1 MNLVN
6 AEVRQ
11 WCRPAMNILFT
22 SVGDFLTFES
32 QECLR
37 EWAIRYH
44 NVERMSFERAVAYLR
59 LDPAS
64 ALALVDAIVCMAD
77 TDMIAYSENR
87 HFPALDSP
95 IEKALVLAKSVRD
108 LPESCAMR
116 DRRKWRSIPD

>member
-1 MNLVN
+1 
-6 AEVRQ
+6 
-11 WCRPAMNILFT
+11 MNILFT

-37 EWAIRYH
+37 EWAIRFH

-64 ALALVDAIVCMAD
+64 ALALVDAIVCIAD

-108 LPESCAMR
+108 LPKAVPCWMDASGGQYRIEPPRLSPAQTE
-116 DRRKWRSIPD
+116 